1 MMHGTTKH
9 KVHRMRIYENMM
21 IFLSK
26 EDKETRNWRKLG
38 NVELHE
44 FYSSQNIISV
54 MFSL

>member
-1 MMHGTTKH
+1 MHGTTKH